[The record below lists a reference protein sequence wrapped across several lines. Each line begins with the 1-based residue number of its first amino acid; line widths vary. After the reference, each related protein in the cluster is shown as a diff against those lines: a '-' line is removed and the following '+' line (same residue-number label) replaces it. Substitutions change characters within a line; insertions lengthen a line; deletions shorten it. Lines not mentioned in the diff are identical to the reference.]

1 MCDLVKG
8 IHAFVDSIKKRPL
21 SLTEIAA
28 VWRSEYVRP
37 YNRDVLD
44 SLLASSRKALIAV
57 KDNELHT
64 VAKSLLQLKGRN
76 VYWRSEQYSHAA
88 PGLQTL
94 SRFLLWVSV

>member
-8 IHAFVDSIKKRPL
+8 IHAFVNSIKKRRL
-21 SLTEIAA
+21 SPAEIVAA
-28 VWRSEYVRP
+28 WRSEYVRP

-44 SLLASSRKALIAV
+44 SLLASSRKALTAV

-76 VYWRSEQYSHAA
+76 VYWDPKRYSHAA

-94 SRFLLWVSV
+94 SRFLL